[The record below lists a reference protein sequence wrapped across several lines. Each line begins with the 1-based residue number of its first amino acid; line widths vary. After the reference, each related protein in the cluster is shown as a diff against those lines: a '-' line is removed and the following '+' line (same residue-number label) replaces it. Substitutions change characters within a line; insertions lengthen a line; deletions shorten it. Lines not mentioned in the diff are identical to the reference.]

1 METQT
6 TLAKVYRSSSLVIMP
21 LMLLICLVFKWHWLM
36 IGLAMLAST
45 AISSPATISLHLM
58 MWLFRKRRVEQS
70 FVWILLFALIPLL
83 SLVTACF
90 FDDYVP
96 GKIWFLLL
104 LGMLSGYVGILTH
117 AISVAQFFNPEKNE
131 GE

>member
-6 TLAKVYRSSSLVIMP
+6 TLTKVYRSSSLVIMP
-21 LMLLICLVFKWHWLM
+21 LMLVICLVFKWHWLM
-36 IGLAMLAST
+36 IGLAMLASA

-58 MWLFRKRRVEQS
+58 MWLFRKRTVERS

-83 SLVTACF
+83 SLITACF
-90 FDDYVP
+90 FVDYVP
-96 GKIWFLLL
+96 GKVWFLLL

-117 AISVAQFFNPEKNE
+117 VISVAQFFNSKKDER
-131 GE
+131 G